1 MEAAPAPEPQ
11 RGGNPIPAIIA
22 GGAIGKAIAIK
33 GERSFWVKN
42 GVILKTKELDCVRN
56 CSTPKNE
63 PT

>member
-33 GERSFWVKN
+33 GERSFLGKKWCNFVEKKN
-42 GVILKTKELDCVRN
+42 WIVYVQLL
-56 CSTPKNE
+56 
-63 PT
+63 